1 LFVHLDNKVT
11 ALQQEVSSLTQ
22 QVQSLNQQLR
32 ESQHMNAALGGGG
45 SPLVGGA
52 SGLLLPAEPMLSLE
66 ARQDRARV
74 VNASRFVTLSG
85 RDGECVVDA
94 LPSDGPGAPWAGQ
107 MTVARLHTL
116 TAAQVNSII
125 DHYNL
130 ERLEG
135 KHAVP
140 PGELKRRI
148 YLIRFLGIPA

>member
-1 LFVHLDNKVT
+1 MHLDNKVT
-11 ALQQEVSSLTQ
+11 ALQQEVSSLTL

-32 ESQHMNAALGGGG
+32 ESQHMNLGGGG
-45 SPLVGGA
+45 SPLVGA
-52 SGLLLPAEPMLSLE
+52 SGLVPAEPIVSLE
-66 ARQDRARV
+66 ARQDRVRV
-74 VNASRFVTLSG
+74 LNASRFVTLSG

-116 TAAQVNSII
+116 TAAQVNAII
-125 DHYNL
+125 DHYSL
-130 ERLEG
+130 ERVEG